1 MSAYFSS
8 FAYFPGGYGVTV
20 DLQTGWKPDP
30 DAETASI
37 ITVPQHQPPSSF
49 PGGHQHP
56 SFSLVTSVSPAS
68 EMISMEMPPMGHIG
82 QHHPPPHHQSQMSP
96 GYDGG
101 DKKKNRECR
110 FHFVLLHGL

>member
-1 MSAYFSS
+1 M
-8 FAYFPGGYGVTV
+8 

-37 ITVPQHQPPSSF
+37 ISGPQHQPPASF
-49 PGGHQHP
+49 HHHP
-56 SFSLVTSVSPAS
+56 SFGLVTSVSQAS
-68 EMISMEMPPMGHIG
+68 DMISMEMPPMGHIG
-82 QHHPPPHHQSQMSP
+82 QHHPPPHHQPQMSP
-96 GYDGG
+96 GYDSG